1 MSFNVLIPARYN
13 SSRLPGKPLAEL
25 SGKTIIRRVFEA
37 AIKSNAK
44 LVCVATDSLEILE
57 ECNSFN
63 GRGILTSNT
72 HKTGSDRLAEAASLL
87 SLADDD
93 VVVNLQGDEPFVD
106 FNDVNHVADLLKDRA
121 VDMGTL
127 YADLKIEDVINP
139 NVVKIWTKKN
149 GQVTDFSRNEE
160 KTSDKKLIRSQHLG
174 IYAYRVKFLK
184 EFINWKQTENEKMES
199 LEQLRALEGGKN
211 IYAKKS
217 VAKIHLGIDTPEDL
231 HLAHKLIEND

>member
-13 SSRLPGKPLAEL
+13 SNRLPGKPLADL

-44 LVCVATDSLEILE
+44 LVCVATDSSEILE

-63 GRGILTSNT
+63 GRAVLTSLD
-72 HKTGSDRLAEAASLL
+72 HKTGSDRLAEASSIL

-106 FNDVNHVADLLKDRA
+106 FSDINNIADLLKDKT
-121 VDMGTL
+121 VDLATL
-127 YADLKIEDVINP
+127 YTDLKVEDVKNP
-139 NVVKIWTKKN
+139 NVVKIWTHKN
-149 GQVTDFSRNEE
+149 GQVIDFSRNEN
-160 KTSDKKLIRSQHLG
+160 KVSDAKCTRSQHLG

-184 EFINWKQTENEKMES
+184 EFINWKQTDNEKMES
-199 LEQLRALEGGKN
+199 LEQLRALERGQN

-217 VAKIHLGIDTPEDL
+217 IAKIHLGIDTPEDL
-231 HLAHKLIEND
+231 YLAQKLLEND

>member
-13 SSRLPGKPLAEL
+13 SSRLPGKPLADL

-37 AIKSNAK
+37 ALKSNAK

-63 GRGILTSNT
+63 VRGILTSNT

-87 SLADDD
+87 SLDDKE

-106 FNDVNHVADLLKDRA
+106 FNDINNVADLLKDKSI
-121 VDMGTL
+121 DMGTL

-139 NVVKIWTKKN
+139 NVVKIWTKNN
-149 GQVTDFSRNEE
+149 GQVTEFSRNED
-160 KTSDKKLIRSQHLG
+160 KTSDKTLTRSQHLG

-184 EFINWKQTENEKMES
+184 EFVQKSKYKSIERLTFECANILEKKYK
-199 LEQLRALEGGKN
+199 L
-211 IYAKKS
+211 KKVFIKVNKVE
-217 VAKIHLGIDTPEDL
+217 VAKRYGCESISVS
-231 HLAHKLIEND
+231 K

>member
-13 SSRLPGKPLAEL
+13 SSRLPGKPLADL

-37 AIKSNAK
+37 AVKSNAK

-63 GRGILTSNT
+63 VRGILTSNT

-87 SLADDD
+87 SLDDKE

-106 FNDVNHVADLLKDRA
+106 FNDINNVADLLKDKSI
-121 VDMGTL
+121 DMGTL

-139 NVVKIWTKKN
+139 NVVKIWTKNN
-149 GQVTDFSRNEE
+149 GQVTEFSRNED
-160 KTSDKKLIRSQHLG
+160 KTSDKTLTRSQHLG

-199 LEQLRALEGGKN
+199 LEQLRVLEGGKN
-211 IYAKKS
+211 IYARKS
-217 VAKIHLGIDTPEDL
+217 VAKILS
-231 HLAHKLIEND
+231 LIHI